1 MQVKKNSGPKKSLR
15 RQNIYGRKATANP
28 PPPYFTAR
36 LLAEN
41 F

>member
-28 PPPYFTAR
+28 PPPDFTAR